1 MNICGIVF
9 KDNGKVY
16 NFDAKDINLKIGDY
30 VIVETEKGEQIGKV
44 FDFEDRN
51 KKTPIKEVKR
61 IATKADYN
69 TYLKNLK
76 DAKQAQTDARIEAE
90 KLNLKMQLID
100 AAFTFD
106 RKQLLINFIAD
117 ERVDFRDLVKV
128 LAAKYK
134 TRIELHQ
141 MGVRDKAKEIGG
153 IGICGKK
160 LCCAQ
165 YLNKIDTIS
174 INMAKNQNIA
184 LNPAKINGCCGRLLC
199 CLAYEDE
206 VYKDHRSLLPTIGQ
220 QVKIEDKVGTVIFLD
235 VLNKKYKVNFGN
247 EIKEYTLNE

>member
-1 MNICGIVF
+1 
-9 KDNGKVY
+9 
-16 NFDAKDINLKIGDY
+16 
-30 VIVETEKGEQIGKV
+30 
-44 FDFEDRN
+44 
-51 KKTPIKEVKR
+51 
-61 IATKADYN
+61 
-69 TYLKNLK
+69 
-76 DAKQAQTDARIEAE
+76 
-90 KLNLKMQLID
+90 MQLID

-247 EIKEYTLNE
+247 EIKEYKLNE